1 MFNNQGNDLFKKNLE
16 QGKIVLNFNEDMDK
30 IVSPHLKIIQQGSI
44 VEGMKALDL
53 SSNDKKT
60 LEGLQNVEDGFN
72 KLLAAYT
79 QTYKQFSEDLL
90 NRSQSKKNIINYLG
104 KTIDAEGNIVY
115 INNFGFSHQYSAD
128 AWDDVNSSCSKNP
141 INYSRSMNEFQQGP
155 NMTNGQP
162 CGIAGQVIK
171 NTDNSVHA
179 WVDIKGYK
187 HIFPEGTKMSN
198 SCSKE
203 NIIKM
208 SGNDFNL
215 IPSGN
220 PMSTTEPCLAL
231 DVNPSIWNRLNQLN
245 IKLKNQAVKLTQEMN
260 NLSLE
265 NNDAHQQLINKKKQ
279 LLNYIDNMDDDIK
292 DIKRNKRMLVTASG
306 EQEDSDL
313 RMTSN
318 YYFYIIWI
326 VLMFL
331 IISLTMTTSVNNTE
345 RISWIVYAVI
355 VIFVLMFLMYLYEK
369 YKNGTIS
376 Y

>member
-16 QGKIVLNFNEDMDK
+16 QGKKVLIFNEDMDK
-30 IVSPHLKIIQQGSI
+30 IVAPHLKLVQKGSI

-53 SSNDKKT
+53 STNDKKT
-60 LEGLQNVEDGFN
+60 MEGLQNVEDHFN
-72 KLLAAYT
+72 QLLAAYT

-90 NRSQSKKNIINYLG
+90 NRSQTKKNIVNYLG
-104 KTIDAEGNIVY
+104 KNIDAEGNIVY
-115 INNFGFSHQYSAD
+115 INNFGFSHQYSPD
-128 AWDDVNSSCSKNP
+128 AWDDVNSSCSKNTKK
-141 INYSRSMNEFQQGP
+141 YYGSMNEFQQGP

-162 CGIAGQVIK
+162 CGIAGQVIQ

-187 HIFPEGTKMSN
+187 HIFPEGTKMSD

-203 NIIKM
+203 NIIKL

-215 IPSGN
+215 IPTGN
-220 PMSTTEPCLAL
+220 SMSSTETCLTL

-245 IKLKNQAVKLTQEMN
+245 TKLKAQAVKLTQEMN

-265 NNDAHQQLINKKKQ
+265 NEDAQQQLINKKKQ

-292 DIKRNKRMLVTASG
+292 EIKRNKQMLVTASG
-306 EQEDSDL
+306 EQEDSEL

-318 YYFYIIWI
+318 YYYYVIWI
-326 VLMFL
+326 VLLFL

-345 RISWIVYAVI
+345 RINLIVYAVI
-355 VIFVLMFLMYLYEK
+355 IIFVLMFLMYWYEK
-369 YKNGTIS
+369 YKNGTI
-376 Y
+376 

>member
-1 MFNNQGNDLFKKNLE
+1 
-16 QGKIVLNFNEDMDK
+16 
-30 IVSPHLKIIQQGSI
+30 
-44 VEGMKALDL
+44 
-53 SSNDKKT
+53 
-60 LEGLQNVEDGFN
+60 
-72 KLLAAYT
+72 
-79 QTYKQFSEDLL
+79 
-90 NRSQSKKNIINYLG
+90 
-104 KTIDAEGNIVY
+104 
-115 INNFGFSHQYSAD
+115 
-128 AWDDVNSSCSKNP
+128 
-141 INYSRSMNEFQQGP
+141 
-155 NMTNGQP
+155 
-162 CGIAGQVIK
+162 
-171 NTDNSVHA
+171 
-179 WVDIKGYK
+179 
-187 HIFPEGTKMSN
+187 
-198 SCSKE
+198 
-203 NIIKM
+203 M

-265 NNDAHQQLINKKKQ
+265 NNDAQQQLINKKKQ

>member
-1 MFNNQGNDLFKKNLE
+1 MFNNQRNDLFKKNLE
-16 QGKIVLNFNEDMDK
+16 QGKDILTYNEDMDK
-30 IVSPHLKIIQQGSI
+30 IVSPHLKIIQAGSI

-72 KLLAAYT
+72 QLLAAYT

-128 AWDDVNSSCSKNP
+128 AWNDVNTSCSTNP
-141 INYSRSMNEFQQGP
+141 INYSGSMNEFQQGP
-155 NMTNGQP
+155 NMIKGQP
-162 CGIAGQVIK
+162 CGMAGQVIQ
-171 NTDNSVHA
+171 NTDNSVQA

-187 HIFPEGTKMSN
+187 HIFPEGTKMSD

-203 NIIKM
+203 NIKKL
-208 SGNDFNL
+208 SGNDFDL
-215 IPSGN
+215 IPTGN
-220 PMSTTEPCLAL
+220 PMSNTEPCLAL

-265 NNDAHQQLINKKKQ
+265 NNDAQQQLVNKKKQ
-279 LLNYIDNMDDDIK
+279 LLNYIDNMDEDIK
-292 DIKRNKRMLVTASG
+292 EIKRNKRMLVTASG
-306 EQEDSDL
+306 EEEDSDL

-326 VLMFL
+326 ALMLF
-331 IISLTMTTSVNNTE
+331 IISLTMTTSVNNTQ

-355 VIFVLMFLMYLYEK
+355 VIFGLMFLMYLYER